1 MLVGFSFCE
10 VDYFITIKKTF
21 LVKRSSLN
29 KLKEISPHKR
39 THKHTHEHTRTHEHT
54 VILTQFFQI
63 LAISVRTDVFRPNVT
78 APSYNG
84 INA

>member
-1 MLVGFSFCE
+1 MLVGFSFCK
-10 VDYFITIKKTF
+10 VDYFITIKTF

-29 KLKEISPHKR
+29 KLKEISPHKH
-39 THKHTHEHTRTHEHT
+39 THKHTHEHT